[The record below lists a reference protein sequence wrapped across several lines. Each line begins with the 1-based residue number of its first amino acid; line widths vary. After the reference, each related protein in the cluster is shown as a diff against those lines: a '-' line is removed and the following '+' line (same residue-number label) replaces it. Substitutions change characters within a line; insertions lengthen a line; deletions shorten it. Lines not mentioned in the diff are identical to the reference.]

1 MFKSFFAFLGAGLLA
16 LSLITACE
24 PLEPKTRLDFVAGT
38 TLTSGNRT
46 LPGGEVITTSLFA
59 RSASPSNKLKQ
70 LQIFRTFDT
79 LIKSP
84 VLYLDTTFDSEEFGM
99 TFVMGTRGFQNAK
112 TRSKEFWTFTLIDQQ
127 GSKYEKQY
135 MLTTNFSNTNPNLN
149 AFSSAYFN
157 RSARENIRYVA
168 ADSGLAFPAYSSQN
182 QRLQAG
188 MDFFFGE
195 GPQLALTLSSLNGT
209 QLRSTAMSVADFNAV
224 ANATHLQNQY
234 NGAQAETQHLSVVPP
249 NSVVAFKTGQGKI
262 GLLQVGPFEIARDTL
277 TKESILRRV
286 PFNVKIQK

>member
-1 MFKSFFAFLGAGLLA
+1 MLKSFFAFLCASLLA
-16 LSLITACE
+16 LALITACD
-24 PLEPKTRLDFVAGT
+24 PVEPKTRLDFVAGAN
-38 TLTSGNRT
+38 LTSGNRT

-79 LIKSP
+79 LIKAP

-99 TFVMGTRGFQNAK
+99 TFVMGTRGFQGAK
-112 TRSKEFWTFTLIDQQ
+112 VRSKEFWTFKLLDEQ
-127 GSKYEKQY
+127 GIEYQKQY
-135 MLTTNFSNTNPNLN
+135 MLTTTFANTNPNLN

-168 ADSGLAFPAYSSQN
+168 ADSGLTFPAYSSQN
-182 QRLQAG
+182 QNLQAG

-195 GPQLALTLSSLNGT
+195 GPQLTLTLSSLNGT
-209 QLRSTAMSVADFNAV
+209 QLRSTAISAADFNAV
-224 ANATHLQNQY
+224 ANAGHLQAQY
-234 NGAQAETQHLSVVPP
+234 DAAQAESQHLSVVPP

-262 GLLQVGPFEIARDTL
+262 GLLQVGTFEIARDTL
-277 TKESILRRV
+277 TKESTLRRV